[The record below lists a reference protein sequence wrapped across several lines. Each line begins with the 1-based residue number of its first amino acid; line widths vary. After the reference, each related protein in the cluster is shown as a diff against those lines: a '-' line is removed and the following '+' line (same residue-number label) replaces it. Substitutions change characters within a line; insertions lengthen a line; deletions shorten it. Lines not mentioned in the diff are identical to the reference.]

1 MNRLPVRLRLTVA
14 FTMVMAVVLAATGAF
29 LYFRLQHELDES
41 LEQSLRSRAGE
52 ILATTDLQPGRGPE
66 QESFA
71 QVIGPDDRVRDG
83 TTTVPALSAAQL
95 DRARRAA
102 LFVDRGAFDSIDDP
116 QRMLARPVGG
126 GSVVVVGDSRDER
139 DEALG
144 SLRILLFTGGPI
156 ALLLTALVGYGLTS
170 AAMRPIDELVAR
182 LRRSVQRE
190 RGFVAS
196 ASHELRT
203 PLALLKGELELAL
216 RAGRSPEELRAAIES
231 AAEESDRLAQ
241 LAEDLLILARFDEG
255 KLPVRREP
263 LELGELLGT
272 VAKRFES
279 RADGRLRV
287 EARPDLTLDADRLR
301 LEQALSN
308 LVDNALRHGAGEV
321 SLTGTRSDGF
331 VDLAVTDQGD
341 GIPDELGDSAFER
354 FTRGDPAR
362 SRGGAGLGLA
372 IVEAVALAHGGSVA
386 AAKAPGGGAE
396 VRIRLPV
403 RKGSGAPARTPA

>member
-71 QVIGPDDRVRDG
+71 QIIGPDDRVRDG

-102 LFVDRGAFDSIDDP
+102 LFVDRGEFDSIDDP

-170 AAMRPIDELVAR
+170 AAMRPIDELVDR
-182 LRRSVQRE
+182 LRRSVERE

-203 PLALLKGELELAL
+203 PLGAAEG
-216 RAGRSPEELRAAIES
+216 RAGAGAARGAIAGGAASGHRVRRRGERPPRAAGRGP
-231 AAEESDRLAQ
+231 ADPGA
-241 LAEDLLILARFDEG
+241 
-255 KLPVRREP
+255 VR
-263 LELGELLGT
+263 
-272 VAKRFES
+272 
-279 RADGRLRV
+279 
-287 EARPDLTLDADRLR
+287 
-301 LEQALSN
+301 
-308 LVDNALRHGAGEV
+308 
-321 SLTGTRSDGF
+321 
-331 VDLAVTDQGD
+331 
-341 GIPDELGDSAFER
+341 
-354 FTRGDPAR
+354 
-362 SRGGAGLGLA
+362 
-372 IVEAVALAHGGSVA
+372 
-386 AAKAPGGGAE
+386 
-396 VRIRLPV
+396 
-403 RKGSGAPARTPA
+403 

>member
-1 MNRLPVRLRLTVA
+1 M
-14 FTMVMAVVLAATGAF
+14 
-29 LYFRLQHELDES
+29 
-41 LEQSLRSRAGE
+41 
-52 ILATTDLQPGRGPE
+52 
-66 QESFA
+66 
-71 QVIGPDDRVRDG
+71 
-83 TTTVPALSAAQL
+83 
-95 DRARRAA
+95 
-102 LFVDRGAFDSIDDP
+102 
-116 QRMLARPVGG
+116 
-126 GSVVVVGDSRDER
+126 VVVGDSRDER

-182 LRRSVQRE
+182 LRRSVERE

-279 RADGRLRV
+279 RARRAPEGGGPAGPDRRR
-287 EARPDLTLDADRLR
+287 RPPPPRAGA
-301 LEQALSN
+301 EQPRRQRAS
-308 LVDNALRHGAGEV
+308 
-321 SLTGTRSDGF
+321 
-331 VDLAVTDQGD
+331 
-341 GIPDELGDSAFER
+341 
-354 FTRGDPAR
+354 
-362 SRGGAGLGLA
+362 SRGR
-372 IVEAVALAHGGSVA
+372 GGEPRP
-386 AAKAPGGGAE
+386 APG
-396 VRIRLPV
+396 
-403 RKGSGAPARTPA
+403 RTASSIWR